1 MKLIK
6 VNGNTVA
13 TAVKTKSGVFN
24 MQLGINEY
32 SDESLDRFIK
42 YLKVYGTVEV
52 VSDGLENVPDKHQMQ
67 DNLNKAALEW
77 GEKIGLKYIIDLLTE
92 YTEITED
99 PRYRI
104 AQSLKMTGGF
114 CPCKIGKLPENKCPC
129 IDMKE
134 NNVCICGLY
143 V

>member
-42 YLKVYGTVEV
+42 YLKVYGKWFQT
-52 VSDGLENVPDKHQMQ
+52 
-67 DNLNKAALEW
+67 ALRMFPTS
-77 GEKIGLKYIIDLLTE
+77 IRCR
-92 YTEITED
+92 IT
-99 PRYRI
+99 
-104 AQSLKMTGGF
+104 
-114 CPCKIGKLPENKCPC
+114 
-129 IDMKE
+129 
-134 NNVCICGLY
+134 
-143 V
+143 

>member
-32 SDESLDRFIK
+32 SDQSLDRFIK

-77 GEKIGLKYIIDLLTE
+77 GKKSV
-92 YTEITED
+92 
-99 PRYRI
+99 RHCR
-104 AQSLKMTGGF
+104 AQQS
-114 CPCKIGKLPENKCPC
+114 NAA
-129 IDMKE
+129 
-134 NNVCICGLY
+134 
-143 V
+143 

>member
-52 VSDGLENVPDKHQMQ
+52 VSDGLENVPDKHQNEPTRVFRRQ
-67 DNLNKAALEW
+67 FILSHATLADSSNW
-77 GEKIGLKYIIDLLTE
+77 
-92 YTEITED
+92 
-99 PRYRI
+99 R
-104 AQSLKMTGGF
+104 
-114 CPCKIGKLPENKCPC
+114 
-129 IDMKE
+129 
-134 NNVCICGLY
+134 
-143 V
+143 

>member
-52 VSDGLENVPDKHQMQ
+52 VSDGLENAPDKQQMQ
-67 DNLNKAALEW
+67 DNLNKAAFEW
-77 GEKIGLKYIIDLLTE
+77 GEESIRRCREKHGQ
-92 YTEITED
+92 
-99 PRYRI
+99 
-104 AQSLKMTGGF
+104 AA
-114 CPCKIGKLPENKCPC
+114 
-129 IDMKE
+129 
-134 NNVCICGLY
+134 
-143 V
+143 